1 MNAKGKNFIWILIF
15 AVFLGLAYY
24 TYQNLSAGYKTQQE
38 NQLQKDIADQSD
50 AKNTS
55 APDFTVFDNQGRE
68 VKLSD
73 FKGKP
78 VVLNFWASWCPPCR
92 SEMPHFNEVYTQAG
106 EDMVFMMVDLV
117 DGQRETQARG
127 KAFINDQGYEFPVY
141 FDNKQ
146 TAART
151 YGISSI
157 PTTYFINSKGT
168 IVKVY
173 RGAIDKKTLQTAID
187 LLKQ

>member
-1 MNAKGKNFIWILIF
+1 MNAKGKNLIWILIF
-15 AVFLGLAYY
+15 VVFLGLAYY
-24 TYQNLSAGYKTQQE
+24 AYQNLSAGYKTQQE
-38 NQLQKDIADQSD
+38 TQLQKDITDQDD
-50 AKNTS
+50 AKNSS

-106 EDMVFMMVDLV
+106 EDVVFMMVDLV
-117 DGQRETQARG
+117 DGQRETQVRG
-127 KAFINDQGYEFPVY
+127 QAFIEEQGYEFPVY
-141 FDNKQ
+141 FDNEQ
-146 TAART
+146 TAAIT
-151 YGISSI
+151 YRVSSI
-157 PTTYFINSKGT
+157 PTTYFIDAEGN
-168 IVKVY
+168 IAAAY
-173 RGAIDKKTLQTAID
+173 QGAIDRDVLQKGVE

>member
-1 MNAKGKNFIWILIF
+1 VNAKGKNLIWILIF
-15 AVFLGLAYY
+15 VVFLGLAYY
-24 TYQNLSAGYKTQQE
+24 AYQNLSVGYKTQQE
-38 NQLQKDIADQSD
+38 NQLQNDVSTKDD
-50 AKNTS
+50 AKNSS
-55 APDFTVFDNQGRE
+55 APDFKVFDNQGRE

-106 EDMVFMMVDLV
+106 KNVVFMMVDLV

-127 KAFINDQGYEFPVY
+127 QAFIEEQGYDFPVY
-141 FDNKQ
+141 FDNEQ
-146 TAART
+146 TAAQT
-151 YGISSI
+151 YGITSI

-168 IVKVY
+168 IVKAY
-173 RGAIDKKTLQTAID
+173 RGAIDKETLQTAID